1 MQRFLT
7 SVTLV
12 AALAACRAAAD
23 EPTVAY
29 TNVAIGTA
37 GKVGRIDSGTLLL
50 KGGKIEAVGKD
61 VKIPDDAQVI
71 DARGKTI
78 MPGMLDPFR
87 EMSIAGSTVDAVSR
101 GVVGRGR
108 QGGFGGRAGGGGSTF
123 TRVADNFYPYET
135 SYRSLVRSGLTGLN
149 LVTAGYGESAV
160 IRLTPDQPENMV
172 VSADGVLFT
181 AVTNDATSLD
191 IVRTA
196 LETAD
201 RARKGLPAV
210 APPSEG
216 GAGDSA
222 PAPPSG
228 RRGGGGGRRFGG
240 RGQGGGGGG
249 GFSTASLKAW
259 QAIYEGKA
267 PLFANAASA
276 AAILHLLDIV
286 KPYKDVKLVLLAPSP
301 ALYETLEQ
309 LAARP
314 IRVIVRPGL
323 SLKPNTR
330 DRVDMACVLHDAGIE
345 FSFAQPTSVAD
356 LVATQDFPLFA
367 IAYSV
372 RCGLPRKVALEALT
386 ARPAALLG
394 LERSRGTV
402 EPTKSADLLIF
413 SGDPLDPASQLSQV
427 LIGGRTV
434 YEN

>member
-1 MQRFLT
+1 MQRFIT

-12 AALAACRAAAD
+12 VALAACRAAAD
-23 EPTVAY
+23 EPPIAF
-29 TNVAIGTA
+29 TNVAIETA

-50 KGGKIEAVGKD
+50 NGGKIEAVGKD

-71 DARGKTI
+71 DGRGKTI
-78 MPGMLDPFR
+78 MPGILDPFR
-87 EMSIAGSTVDAVSR
+87 EVSIAGATVDAAPR

-108 QGGFGGRAGGGGSTF
+108 QGGFGGRAGGGGTTF
-123 TRVADNFYPYET
+123 TRVADNFYPYEPV
-135 SYRSLVRSGLTGLN
+135 YRSLVRSGLTGLN
-149 LVTAGYGESAV
+149 LVTTGYGESAV
-160 IRLTPDQPENMV
+160 IRLTPDQPDNML
-172 VSADGVLFT
+172 VSPDGVLFT
-181 AVTNDATSLD
+181 AVTNDATTLD

-201 RARKGLPAV
+201 RARRGLPAA
-210 APPSEG
+210 APPANA

-222 PAPPSG
+222 PAPPAG
-228 RRGGGGGRRFGG
+228 RRGGGGRRFGG
-240 RGQGGGGGG
+240 RGQGGGG
-249 GFSTASLKAW
+249 FPAASLKAW

-276 AAILHLLDIV
+276 AAILHLLDVV
-286 KPYKDVKLVLLAPSP
+286 KPYKDIKLVILAPSP

-309 LAARP
+309 LAGRP

-330 DRVDMACVLHDAGIE
+330 DRVDMASVLYDAGIE

-356 LVATQDFPLFA
+356 LLATQDFPLFA
-367 IAYSV
+367 VAYSV

-394 LERSRGTV
+394 LEKSHGTL

-427 LIGGRTV
+427 LIRGRTV